1 MSDREDETRI
11 ARTPVADAARAGLRE
26 ALIAARRPLS
36 DPRRRAANDALVER
50 LEALL
55 GDVAGASIAI
65 YWPIRGEPSLGPLP
79 ERWAARGARTALPV
93 VDAPRTPLRFV
104 AWRPG
109 EPTVPG
115 VWRIPRPASDAAL
128 RPDVVV
134 VPCVGFTSEGHR
146 LGYGGGFYD
155 RSFAALDADGGPAP
169 RAIGVAWDE
178 ARLETF
184 DPLPT
189 DRPLDA
195 VVTPS
200 ATYLRAARSPAAR

>member
-1 MSDREDETRI
+1 MTDRNDESRI
-11 ARTPVADAARAGLRE
+11 ARTPEADAARRALRE
-26 ALIAARRPLS
+26 ALIASRRPLS

-55 GDVAGASIAI
+55 GDVAGTSIAI
-65 YWPIRGEPSLGPLP
+65 YWPIRGEPSLGSLP
-79 ERWAARGARTALPV
+79 QRWAQRGARTALPV

-115 VWRIPRPASDAAL
+115 LWNIPRPAGDLAL
-128 RPDVVV
+128 RPDVVLA
-134 VPCVGFTSEGHR
+134 PCVGFTVEGHR

-155 RSFAALDADGGPAP
+155 RSLAVLDADGAAPP

-178 ARLETF
+178 ARLDAF

-200 ATYLRAARSPAAR
+200 ATYLRPGRPSRAP